1 MAPPMRARGELA
13 RPPPQPLR
21 GEVAPLQHSVDLAAC
36 KGRRRSGEREREGAH
51 AHDLE
56 PVEECA
62 PAAGTVV
69 GYSTLVFVSR
79 PGARTLAMDPT
90 EEVDVV
96 GEEERR
102 GNGAGGGGGAGGAPW
117 RCT

>member
-1 MAPPMRARGELA
+1 LIWPRAEEG
-13 RPPPQPLR
+13 
-21 GEVAPLQHSVDLAAC
+21 D
-36 KGRRRSGEREREGAH
+36 GRERERGGH

-62 PAAGTVV
+62 PTTDAVV

-79 PGARTLAMDPT
+79 PGTRTLAMDPA
-90 EEVDVV
+90 EEGDEV

-102 GNGAGGGGGAGGAPW
+102 DDGGGGGGGVGGAPW
-117 RCT
+117 QCAR

>member
-1 MAPPMRARGELA
+1 VQRKETVG
-13 RPPPQPLR
+13 
-21 GEVAPLQHSVDLAAC
+21 
-36 KGRRRSGEREREGAH
+36 REREGAH

-117 RCT
+117 RCTQ

>member
-1 MAPPMRARGELA
+1 MAPPMRTRGELA
-13 RPPPQPLR
+13 RPPPQPPR
-21 GEVAPLQHSVDLAAC
+21 GEVALLQHSIDLAARR
-36 KGRRRSGEREREGAH
+36 GRRRSGEREGGH

-62 PAAGTVV
+62 PTTDAVV

-79 PGARTLAMDPT
+79 PGTRTLAMDPA
-90 EEVDVV
+90 EEGDEV

-102 GNGAGGGGGAGGAPW
+102 DDGGGGGGGVGGAPW
-117 RCT
+117 QCAR